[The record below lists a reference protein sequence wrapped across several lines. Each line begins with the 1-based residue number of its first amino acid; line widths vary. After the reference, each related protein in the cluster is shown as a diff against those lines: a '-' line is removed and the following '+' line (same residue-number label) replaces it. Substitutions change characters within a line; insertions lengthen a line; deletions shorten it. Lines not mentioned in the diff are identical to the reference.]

1 MSRKEELRKMVSLLR
16 LQANAASSRTAKQT
30 FQKMADY
37 YQREAEQLQVGVP
50 RTSLT
55 AATSRGAPRNRLH
68 NYWGEPR
75 AVPILFSVLA
85 RSFFLFSFYS
95 YHGNV

>member
-37 YQREAEQLQVGVP
+37 YQREAEQLQGRRAP
-50 RTSLT
+50 DLIDRSNKQRRPTKS
-55 AATSRGAPRNRLH
+55 AA
-68 NYWGEPR
+68 
-75 AVPILFSVLA
+75 
-85 RSFFLFSFYS
+85 
-95 YHGNV
+95 